1 MLAKIELSL
10 APSKAKGLSEDERLE
25 LGRLLLKAGYRVG
38 IVRRRP
44 NANPGTQYEYYMILD
59 KGDTR
64 KGHNPSGAPDPTRA
78 RAENNIQ
85 KDEKR
90 VHDLIHVLRYVADAA
105 GFEIAERIVLI
116 DSQSGRIYR

>member
-1 MLAKIELSL
+1 M
-10 APSKAKGLSEDERLE
+10 P
-25 LGRLLLKAGYRVG
+25 
-38 IVRRRP
+38 
-44 NANPGTQYEYYMILD
+44 
-59 KGDTR
+59 DTR

-78 RAENNIQ
+78 RAENN
-85 KDEKR
+85 EKR

>member
-1 MLAKIELSL
+1 M
-10 APSKAKGLSEDERLE
+10 P
-25 LGRLLLKAGYRVG
+25 
-38 IVRRRP
+38 
-44 NANPGTQYEYYMILD
+44 
-59 KGDTR
+59 DTR

-90 VHDLIHVLRYVADAA
+90 VHDLIHVLRYVAAAA

>member
-1 MLAKIELSL
+1 M
-10 APSKAKGLSEDERLE
+10 P
-25 LGRLLLKAGYRVG
+25 
-38 IVRRRP
+38 
-44 NANPGTQYEYYMILD
+44 
-59 KGDTR
+59 DTR

-116 DSQSGRIYR
+116 DSQSGEDLSVNRTKNELADYAWNPVTGCLKDCRY

>member
-1 MLAKIELSL
+1 M
-10 APSKAKGLSEDERLE
+10 P
-25 LGRLLLKAGYRVG
+25 
-38 IVRRRP
+38 
-44 NANPGTQYEYYMILD
+44 
-59 KGDTR
+59 DTR

-78 RAENNIQ
+78 RAENHIQ

-90 VHDLIHVLRYVADAA
+90 VHDLILVLRYVADAA

>member
-1 MLAKIELSL
+1 M
-10 APSKAKGLSEDERLE
+10 P
-25 LGRLLLKAGYRVG
+25 
-38 IVRRRP
+38 
-44 NANPGTQYEYYMILD
+44 
-59 KGDTR
+59 DTR
-64 KGHNPSGAPDPTRA
+64 KGYNPSGAPDPTRA

-105 GFEIAERIVLI
+105 GLEIAERIVLI

>member
-1 MLAKIELSL
+1 M
-10 APSKAKGLSEDERLE
+10 P
-25 LGRLLLKAGYRVG
+25 
-38 IVRRRP
+38 
-44 NANPGTQYEYYMILD
+44 
-59 KGDTR
+59 DTR
-64 KGHNPSGAPDPTRA
+64 KGHNPSGAPDPTR
-78 RAENNIQ
+78 RVPKITSR

>member
-1 MLAKIELSL
+1 VAAPMLRA
-10 APSKAKGLSEDERLE
+10 
-25 LGRLLLKAGYRVG
+25 GRTTGRCAEE
-38 IVRRRP
+38 
-44 NANPGTQYEYYMILD
+44 N
-59 KGDTR
+59 
-64 KGHNPSGAPDPTRA
+64 PTRA

>member
-1 MLAKIELSL
+1 M
-10 APSKAKGLSEDERLE
+10 P
-25 LGRLLLKAGYRVG
+25 
-38 IVRRRP
+38 
-44 NANPGTQYEYYMILD
+44 
-59 KGDTR
+59 DTR

-90 VHDLIHVLRYVADAA
+90 VHVLRYVADAA

>member
-1 MLAKIELSL
+1 MRRT
-10 APSKAKGLSEDERLE
+10 PP
-25 LGRLLLKAGYRVG
+25 GRVLK
-38 IVRRRP
+38 
-44 NANPGTQYEYYMILD
+44 
-59 KGDTR
+59 
-64 KGHNPSGAPDPTRA
+64 
-78 RAENNIQ
+78 NNIQ

>member
-1 MLAKIELSL
+1 M
-10 APSKAKGLSEDERLE
+10 P
-25 LGRLLLKAGYRVG
+25 
-38 IVRRRP
+38 
-44 NANPGTQYEYYMILD
+44 
-59 KGDTR
+59 DTR

-116 DSQSGRIYR
+116 DSQSGRIYRRTEQKTNWRITHGIL

>member
-1 MLAKIELSL
+1 M
-10 APSKAKGLSEDERLE
+10 P
-25 LGRLLLKAGYRVG
+25 
-38 IVRRRP
+38 
-44 NANPGTQYEYYMILD
+44 
-59 KGDTR
+59 DTR

-90 VHDLIHVLRYVADAA
+90 VHDLADAA